1 MKTAWS
7 VWAAVLML
15 GVAAP
20 AWSAGGA
27 DIDTAAPAGV
37 DTTKTPFPKLWK
49 LWLPAG
55 FERMIS
61 IISLGD
67 GEYMLKFAGNF
78 SGTYRRDG
86 NLLRMATPDDP
97 RLTEFAWKIKN
108 AKTLV
113 LVEEPPAG
121 KTGASYKGA
130 ILKRTDEAGP

>member
-1 MKTAWS
+1 MRRSLFAIML
-7 VWAAVLML
+7 AVL
-15 GVAAP
+15 VAGAL
-20 AWSAGGA
+20 SAARAA
-27 DIDTAAPAGV
+27 DVEIDTAAPAGV

-61 IISLGD
+61 IMSLGD
-67 GEYMLKFAGNF
+67 GEYMFKFAGNL

-86 NLLRMATPDDP
+86 NMLRMVTPDDP

-108 AKTLV
+108 AKTLI

-130 ILKRTDEAGP
+130 ILKRTDQTQE